1 VLVLTLAAFLLALTS
16 ERIKGLV
23 EIASAFGSAGVFV
36 TAVFGM
42 FTRFGGAWAAA
53 ASICTGTI
61 VWAVGHFAFEWSA
74 PYLLAIG
81 CSALVYVAIALA
93 ETRWRGEPHV
103 QAAGDLS

>member
-1 VLVLTLAAFLLALTS
+1 VLALTLAAFVLALTS

-36 TAVFGM
+36 TVVFGM

-61 VWAVGHFAFEWSA
+61 VWAVGHFGFKWSA

-81 CSALVYVAIALA
+81 ASALVYVAIALV
-93 ETRWRGEPHV
+93 EIRLHREPGA
-103 QAAGDLS
+103 QAAGAPS

>member
-1 VLVLTLAAFLLALTS
+1 VLALTLAAFLLALTS

-53 ASICTGTI
+53 TSICTGTI

-81 CSALVYVAIALA
+81 CSAAVYIAVAIV
-93 ETRWRGEPHV
+93 EHGWSRESHV
-103 QAAGDLS
+103 QAAGDSS